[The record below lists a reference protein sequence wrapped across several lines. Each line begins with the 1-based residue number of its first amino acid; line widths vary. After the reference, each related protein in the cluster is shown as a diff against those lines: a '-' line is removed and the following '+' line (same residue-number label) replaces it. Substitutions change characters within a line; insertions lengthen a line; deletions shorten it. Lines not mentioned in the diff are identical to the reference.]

1 MCRGDLPGVDVRH
14 GRHRIDQGGRNDDR
28 TYRVC
33 RHDSYG
39 HAARQHITGGDAVR
53 FEIGSG
59 ERFGP
64 AVVPDDPVDPVAGG
78 GFSRRTSYRFVKA
91 PRAMKT
97 TFSSSSPRVSAINAD
112 AAGKPAPEV
121 AVAAS
126 PQSTVP
132 EWARHA
138 GAGHSP
144 HVPHRP
150 ERLRGRRNREAHAH
164 VRRRCREAAPLPKS

>member
-1 MCRGDLPGVDVRH
+1 MTRQSCLRLRRRALVRQFARPNRPIQFPDGKQLRSEQINRDQIVPSFQMTLPDQFCQRRRTVCRGDLPGVDVRH

-78 GFSRRTSYRFVKA
+78 GIF
-91 PRAMKT
+91 
-97 TFSSSSPRVSAINAD
+97 
-112 AAGKPAPEV
+112 
-121 AVAAS
+121 
-126 PQSTVP
+126 PQNV
-132 EWARHA
+132 
-138 GAGHSP
+138 
-144 HVPHRP
+144 V
-150 ERLRGRRNREAHAH
+150 
-164 VRRRCREAAPLPKS
+164 